1 MRVMTIIVG
10 AVFAMITAIGPASA
24 ADEFQAL
31 DDLVLVPMTSS
42 EMAAVVGTGASFIVI
57 QVVLPDGTRPVE
69 MTISHNNKD
78 SVAVV
83 NWPVDTV
90 VKSLPNGGI
99 VQIRKN
105 IFN

>member
-42 EMAAVVGTGASFIVI
+42 EMAAVVGTGASFVAIT
-57 QVVLPDGTRPVE
+57 VVLPDGTRPVQK
-69 MTISHNNKD
+69 TVSHSNKD

-90 VKSLPNGGI
+90 FKSLPSGGL
-99 VQIRKN
+99 VQIRKRVSQ
-105 IFN
+105 